1 MDGIFSVMNRLGRDL
16 SSLCRYQTLHGYPKR
31 LLLWYRYRLE
41 MDRSLDPLHSSYHI
55 ERDLPRER
63 VLWYLS
69 KYLEDY
75 WEFVFNRDIAMLISP
90 FWYWYIIPLNVWF
103 LERDIKLISNE
114 SLEREREYCGI
125 SLEIY
130 QYHLRFLVKILQS
143 PRTGYLVSDI
153 ASEISL
159 AIIIPW
165 IFRERYLYHQL
176 SQEK

>member
-1 MDGIFSVMNRLGRDL
+1 MEYLVWCIALSEISPLFEDIKHCMDIPNVYFIVISLSPRDGLLVRSIDTARITL
-16 SSLCRYQTLHGYPKR
+16 SEIS
-31 LLLWYRYRLE
+31 
-41 MDRSLDPLHSSYHI
+41 
-55 ERDLPRER
+55 RER